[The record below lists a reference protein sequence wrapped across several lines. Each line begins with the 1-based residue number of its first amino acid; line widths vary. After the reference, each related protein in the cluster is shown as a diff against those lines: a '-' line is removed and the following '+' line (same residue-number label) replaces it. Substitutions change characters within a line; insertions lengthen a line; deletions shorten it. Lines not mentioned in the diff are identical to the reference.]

1 MTSWDSDGLSKQD
14 VRREV
19 VARRQARPAS
29 QRLDDDRARSGLLL
43 AALRDVEPATIS
55 CYLSVPPHS
64 SRPEP
69 GTLEIVTALWTMGH
83 RVLVPV
89 LSPTPEGPRHEPT
102 WAFFEGPSELR
113 PGLWGI
119 PEPTGTPLGAEALAE
134 ADLVLCSGLAGTHDG
149 RRLGVGGGWY
159 DRALAHCREDAEVW
173 MLLNDDELLESLP
186 TEAHDR
192 RVDRILLPG
201 QLLTCVHA
209 ES

>member
-1 MTSWDSDGLSKQD
+1 MTSWDSDGLSKHD

-29 QRLDDDRARSGLLL
+29 QRLDDDRARTGLLL

-89 LSPTPEGPRHEPT
+89 LSPTPEGPRHDPA
-102 WAFFEGPSELR
+102 WAVFEGPAALR

-119 PEPTGTPLGAEALAE
+119 PDPTGEALGAEALAE
-134 ADLVLCSGLAGTHDG
+134 ADLVLC
-149 RRLGVGGGWY
+149 
-159 DRALAHCREDAEVW
+159 
-173 MLLNDDELLESLP
+173 
-186 TEAHDR
+186 
-192 RVDRILLPG
+192 
-201 QLLTCVHA
+201 
-209 ES
+209 